1 MKCSFYILSMPDAVT
16 VINKNNTKVLDKT
29 PDLLWVISVLL
40 VNYDQTTIYRT
51 NNFKAYLNYVD
62 IF

>member
-1 MKCSFYILSMPDAVT
+1 MKCYSFYKSMPDAVT
-16 VINKNNTKVLDKT
+16 IINKDNTKVLDKT
-29 PDLLWVISVLL
+29 SDLLWVISVLL

-51 NNFKAYLNYVD
+51 NNCKAYLNYVD